1 MKNFY
6 TAILFVLIFPALLLS
21 QQSSHPKYEF
31 RGAWI
36 ATVINLDWPSSN
48 GLSTAQQQEE
58 LIELLDELKIAGINA
73 VMFQVRSECD
83 AMYESSIEPWSFWLT
98 GKQGKSPDPVYDPL
112 QFAIEEAHKR
122 GMELHAWF
130 NPYRAARE
138 FGTYTQSENHVIVQH
153 PDWIITKTATVNN
166 RIVTIKILNPGLA
179 EVREYIYSIVM
190 DIVRRYDVDGIHY
203 DDYFYPYPP
212 HTITNT
218 DDNDAFNADP
228 RGFTNRGDWRRDNIN
243 IFVKDLGDSVQAVKP
258 WISYGVS
265 PFGIWKN
272 NVPSGIQGM
281 DAYNTIYT
289 DSKMWLEAQLI
300 DYLAPQLYWPHG
312 GSTDYG
318 KLQPWWAASAAL
330 GERHLYPGIAL
341 YRQVDWVSY
350 EIKNQIRENRENP
363 DVLGSIFFR
372 AQNVGENLKGFTD
385 ELINN
390 LYHDPAITPHMDWKN
405 DVAPNVPQNAR
416 FDLIANTNSWG
427 LKWDAP
433 EAASDG
439 DSARFYAVY
448 QFKQPTITEA
458 DLDNAVNMLD
468 ITGNAHS
475 IQSIET
481 EGIGPLYY
489 VVTSID
495 HYSLESS
502 MSRVIE
508 VNAPASPM
516 LAYPGEDSGV
526 GDPMV
531 TLRWNDPGEVG
542 SYRLWVAGD
551 PDFLEL
557 ILDQPNIAD
566 TSWVLSG
573 LEGLTSYYWKVKAS
587 NAGGGSPA
595 SNVGIFTTQF
605 PVTPLLAS
613 PTNYIRELETNL
625 TLAWHPADS
634 ATYYELQL
642 ANAVTFDSSE
652 IVLAASGITDT
663 SFAVAG
669 LEAGQY
675 YYWRVKAGNQ
685 YGLGN
690 WSSNFRFKTAAPSHV
705 LDLEGMPGE
714 YHLWQNYPNPFNPTT
729 SIAFDLAEE
738 GNVVLVVYDLLG
750 REVTTLVDEVRMPGH
765 YTVIFD
771 GSRLASGTYIYRLM
785 VNGILRSKRMLLVK

>member
-1 MKNFY
+1 
-6 TAILFVLIFPALLLS
+6 
-21 QQSSHPKYEF
+21 
-31 RGAWI
+31 
-36 ATVINLDWPSSN
+36 
-48 GLSTAQQQEE
+48 
-58 LIELLDELKIAGINA
+58 
-73 VMFQVRSECD
+73 
-83 AMYESSIEPWSFWLT
+83 
-98 GKQGKSPDPVYDPL
+98 
-112 QFAIEEAHKR
+112 
-122 GMELHAWF
+122 
-130 NPYRAARE
+130 
-138 FGTYTQSENHVIVQH
+138 
-153 PDWIITKTATVNN
+153 
-166 RIVTIKILNPGLA
+166 
-179 EVREYIYSIVM
+179 
-190 DIVRRYDVDGIHY
+190 
-203 DDYFYPYPP
+203 
-212 HTITNT
+212 
-218 DDNDAFNADP
+218 
-228 RGFTNRGDWRRDNIN
+228 
-243 IFVKDLGDSVQAVKP
+243 
-258 WISYGVS
+258 
-265 PFGIWKN
+265 
-272 NVPSGIQGM
+272 
-281 DAYNTIYT
+281 
-289 DSKMWLEAQLI
+289 
-300 DYLAPQLYWPHG
+300 
-312 GSTDYG
+312 
-318 KLQPWWAASAAL
+318 
-330 GERHLYPGIAL
+330 
-341 YRQVDWVSY
+341 
-350 EIKNQIRENRENP
+350 
-363 DVLGSIFFR
+363 
-372 AQNVGENLKGFTD
+372 
-385 ELINN
+385 
-390 LYHDPAITPHMDWKN
+390 
-405 DVAPNVPQNAR
+405 
-416 FDLIANTNSWG
+416 
-427 LKWDAP
+427 
-433 EAASDG
+433 
-439 DSARFYAVY
+439 
-448 QFKQPTITEA
+448 
-458 DLDNAVNMLD
+458 
-468 ITGNAHS
+468 
-475 IQSIET
+475 
-481 EGIGPLYY
+481 
-489 VVTSID
+489 
-495 HYSLESS
+495 
-502 MSRVIE
+502 
-508 VNAPASPM
+508 
-516 LAYPGEDSGV
+516 
-526 GDPMV
+526 MV

-738 GNVVLVVYDLLG
+738 GNVVLVVSDLLG